1 MNKKAILDSIK
12 KVREVSPKRKF
23 PQTFDLIINLQNIDV
38 KNPEQKVDLFVQLH
52 YPRGKKPRVCALVG
66 PEMEAKAKPLFD
78 QVILKEEFHRYAKNK
93 KAAKKLAGSYD
104 YFIAQANLMGEIAT
118 AFGKVF
124 GPKGKMP
131 NPKAGCVVPPT
142 IDLKPVANKLE
153 FTTRATTKDEPIIKT
168 GIGTENMKDEEI
180 ADNAFTV
187 FNAILHAVPNEI
199 HNIRSMFLK
208 LTMGPI
214 VEITNKGPVF
224 KEIPKKPKKEVKK

>member
-1 MNKKAILDSIK
+1 MNKKSILDSIK
-12 KVREVSPKRKF
+12 KVREVSTKRKF

-52 YPRGKKPRVCALVG
+52 YPKGKKPKVCALVG

-78 QVILKEEFHRYAKNK
+78 QVILKEEFPVYGKNK
-93 KAAKKLAGSYD
+93 KAAKKLASSYD

-142 IDLKPVANKLE
+142 IDLKPVAARLAL
-153 FTTRATTKDEPIIKT
+153 TTRAVTKDEPIIKT
-168 GIGTENMKDEEI
+168 GIGTEDMKDEEI
-180 ADNAFTV
+180 ADNAHTV
-187 FNAILHAVPNEI
+187 FSAITHALPNEI
-199 HNIRSMFLK
+199 HNVRSMFLK
-208 LTMGPI
+208 LTMGPV

-224 KEIPKKPKKEVKK
+224 REEPKKSKEIKK